1 MTFYEVD
8 MGTDSNKLFR
18 DFSPALFGL
27 METGYFDTG
36 CSETVQRILYDI
48 YINSPCTAASVA
60 RRLHISKSHISGIIN
75 EYEKEGY
82 IRREEPENNGR
93 ILLLYLTDKGKSY
106 IEMFMSDASSNVGK
120 KIAALGEVDRQ
131 KLMEAFSTI
140 MNILK
145 Q

>member
-1 MTFYEVD
+1 MSTN
-8 MGTDSNKLFR
+8 SNKLFR

-48 YINSPCTAASVA
+48 YINSPCTSASVA
-60 RRLHISKSHISGIIN
+60 RRIHISKSHMSGIIK

-82 IRREEPENNGR
+82 VRREVPENDAR
-93 ILLLYLTDKGKSY
+93 IYLLYLTDKGKTY
-106 IEMFMSDASSNVGK
+106 IETFMSSASSSVGK
-120 KIAALGEVDRQ
+120 KIAALGEIDRQ

>member
-1 MTFYEVD
+1 
-8 MGTDSNKLFR
+8 MGTDSGKLFR
-18 DFSPALFGL
+18 DFSPALFEL

-36 CSETVQRILYDI
+36 CSDSVQRILYDI
-48 YINSPCTAASVA
+48 YTNSSCTAASVA
-60 RRLHISKSHISGIIN
+60 RRLHLSKGYVSKVIN
-75 EYEKEGY
+75 SYEKEGY
-82 IRREEPENNGR
+82 IRREESESDAR
-93 ILLLYLTDKGKSY
+93 ILLLYLTDKGKTY
-106 IEMFMSDASSNVGK
+106 IETFMSDASSSVGK

>member
-1 MTFYEVD
+1 

-27 METGYFDTG
+27 MESGYFDTG
-36 CSETVQRILYDI
+36 CSDTVQRILYDI

-60 RRLHISKSHISGIIN
+60 KRLHLSKSYLSKIVNS
-75 EYEKEGY
+75 YEKEGY
-82 IRREEPENNGR
+82 VCREKPENNGR